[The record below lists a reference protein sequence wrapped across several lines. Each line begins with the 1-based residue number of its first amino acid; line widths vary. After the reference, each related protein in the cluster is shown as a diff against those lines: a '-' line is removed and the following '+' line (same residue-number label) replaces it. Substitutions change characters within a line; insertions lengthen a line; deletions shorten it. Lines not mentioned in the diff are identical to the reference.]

1 MGVKRIQIGLS
12 LFGFSLF
19 AIFLLRFVRVP
30 FVDSAGYISGTSAFI
45 VMGLVFLY
53 FIKLFKLPSLT
64 YFGPPRFTA
73 VSILALVFAASL
85 AISAITFEE
94 NELKPWK
101 VAIPGILFLLS
112 IGFGE
117 EIVARGFL
125 YGVLKER
132 SHKAAILLSSL
143 LFGLMHLNLYTGSN
157 WDPWLAYWH
166 IVSAFYFGFLMC
178 AFMVATQS
186 IWVPIL
192 AHALFDWNVVFDKT
206 PPAGKDVP
214 PISYPFWEGVAS
226 PFSDFLFI
234 FTPGLI
240 IFFFMKPRRIWA
252 PLWFKVLAL
261 RLAVHW
267 KLVDETEDKSE
278 LVGQY

>member
-1 MGVKRIQIGLS
+1 MKRIQIGLS
-12 LFGFSLF
+12 LLGFSLF
-19 AIFLLRFVRVP
+19 AILLLRFVRVP
-30 FVDSAGYISGTSAFI
+30 FVNSNGYISGTSAFI
-45 VMGLVFLY
+45 VLGLVFLY

-64 YFGPPRFTA
+64 HFGPPRFTA

-85 AISAITFEE
+85 AFSAITHEE

-132 SHKAAILLSSL
+132 SHKAAILVSSL

-166 IVSAFYFGFLMC
+166 IASAFCFGFLMC

-192 AHALFDWNVVFDKT
+192 AHALFDWSVVFDKT
-206 PPAGKDVP
+206 PPVGKDVP

-226 PFSDFLFI
+226 PFMEFIFI

-240 IFFFMKPRRIWA
+240 IFFFMKRRRIWA
-252 PLWFKVLAL
+252 PLWFKALAL

>member
-1 MGVKRIQIGLS
+1 MKRIQIGLS
-12 LFGFSLF
+12 LLGFSLF
-19 AIFLLRFVRVP
+19 AILLLRFVRVP
-30 FVDSAGYISGTSAFI
+30 FVNSNGYISGTSAFI
-45 VMGLVFLY
+45 VLGLVFLY

-85 AISAITFEE
+85 AFSAITHEE

-132 SHKAAILLSSL
+132 SHKAAILVSSL

-166 IVSAFYFGFLMC
+166 IASAFCFGFLMC
-178 AFMVATQS
+178 AFMVATPS
-186 IWVPIL
+186 
-192 AHALFDWNVVFDKT
+192 
-206 PPAGKDVP
+206 AG
-214 PISYPFWEGVAS
+214 S
-226 PFSDFLFI
+226 
-234 FTPGLI
+234 
-240 IFFFMKPRRIWA
+240 
-252 PLWFKVLAL
+252 
-261 RLAVHW
+261 
-267 KLVDETEDKSE
+267 
-278 LVGQY
+278 

>member
-1 MGVKRIQIGLS
+1 MKRIQIGLS
-12 LFGFSLF
+12 LLGFSLF
-19 AIFLLRFVRVP
+19 AILLLRFVRVP
-30 FVDSAGYISGTSAFI
+30 FVDSDGFISGTSAFI

-53 FIKLFKLPSLT
+53 FIKLFKLPALT
-64 YFGPPRFTA
+64 YFGPPRFTP
-73 VSILALVFAASL
+73 VSILALVFAVAL
-85 AISAITFEE
+85 AFSAITHEE

-132 SHKAAILLSSL
+132 SHKAAILVSSL

-157 WDPWLAYWH
+157 WDPWVAYWH
-166 IVSAFYFGFLMC
+166 IASAFCFGFLMC
-178 AFMVATQS
+178 ALMVATQS

-192 AHALFDWNVVFDKT
+192 AHALFDWSVVFDKT
-206 PPAGKDVP
+206 PPAGKDLP
-214 PISYPFWEGVAS
+214 PTSYPFWEGIAS

-252 PLWFKVLAL
+252 PRWLKTSALKLAL
-261 RLAVHW
+261 RW